1 MPQKLYTADDM
12 GSGLQIANSPDPT
25 GLQDVVTKHYVDDY
39 HLRFGRYQTIWE
51 LEWSAQA
58 AVVNYVQ
65 GTTHIASGGFADQT
79 ITKLFPET
87 GVVVAA
93 SMSFYI
99 SDATQVKLMVSVGG
113 GAIVDLCGL
122 YPGNTGE
129 HMALPFGFRLFPAG
143 SGNYMASLTGALTV
157 AFYLWVGAAVTVSTD
172 QNDFACATISEVRSG
187 P

>member
-51 LEWSAQA
+51 FEWSAQC
-58 AVVNYVQ
+58 AVANYGQ
-65 GTTHIASGGFADQT
+65 GTTHLSVGLSDQT

-87 GVVVAA
+87 AIVVTV

-99 SDATQVKLMVSVGG
+99 SAPTQVKLLCSVGG
-113 GAIVDLCGL
+113 GSTQEMCGL

-129 HMALPFGFRLFPAG
+129 HMALPMGYRLFPAG
-143 SGNYMASLTGALTV
+143 SGNYLASLTGQLPV
-157 AFYLWVGAAVTVSTD
+157 AFYLWVGAAVTVSVD